1 MGILDFLFGKDTPKV
16 DYEEKMKQ
24 ELAEVTLKSSH
35 KWSSVE
41 AMIEQDKEHYRRMNK
56 AMEEQIEQQKE
67 RYRRMNMTM
76 EQQIEQQIVE
86 YFHEILQTEFSEY
99 ELSENVAVTELA
111 GDANDSFKLYKTRPY
126 QAYKAEWGEPYTFVL
141 RRNGEVKGVVML
153 GDKRSHNER
162 VKFLISRMY
171 AKKLDIPYISFY
183 THLPNEIAYVV
194 MRIRK
199 MLKE

>member
-24 ELAEVTLKSSH
+24 ELAAVTLKSSH

-56 AMEEQIEQQKE
+56 AMEE
-67 RYRRMNMTM
+67 
-76 EQQIEQQIVE
+76 QIEQQIVE